1 MQSNSRTTWWIA
13 LHATWSL
20 ALVALMAAVLAGCF
34 SNANKGGNAD
44 GKLAL
49 KVAYIGLTCEPPI
62 FVAKELGFYEEEGLD
77 VELVK
82 TDWKGLQVGL
92 GNGNFHANHTLLMYI
107 MKPIESGVD
116 VKITGGIHTGCLRI
130 QAGLKSDIKSVADL
144 KGKRVG
150 VPTVLGSPPHLYARR
165 VVAVNG
171 LDPKKD
177 VSWVVFPPETAE
189 LALEQ

>member
-1 MQSNSRTTWWIA
+1 MRTS
-13 LHATWSL
+13 HAIEFTNDMVDR
-20 ALVALMAAVLAGCF
+20 AACHLVTCTCGAHGGSAGGLL

-130 QAGLKSDIKSVADL
+130 QAGLKSDI
-144 KGKRVG
+144 
-150 VPTVLGSPPHLYARR
+150 
-165 VVAVNG
+165 
-171 LDPKKD
+171 
-177 VSWVVFPPETAE
+177 
-189 LALEQ
+189 